1 MTSSSTTAESAAF
14 AASYESALLAHLSDP
29 GEETLSEAYE
39 LGRGALCAE
48 MSVLDVAAAHHSSLL
63 EALRREPDRR
73 RLPSMSTDAAAF
85 FIESLS
91 SYEVIQRGLREAQ
104 ETARLE
110 HEHATALNGLAEA
123 AVAVN
128 AVRDLDRLLDLVCG
142 IARELIGADCAS
154 IEITPDRRAPLSAR
168 SLAERYADWTPEG
181 SLSESSDLVASTLVS
196 GRPTRLSAERL
207 GELRVLEE
215 GRPALRGWLGVPL
228 RAREGARQL
237 GLLEVADKTG
247 GEFSANDEAIIVQ
260 LAQMAA
266 VALENLWLY
275 EREHQIALALQESL
289 LPLQLPEIAGLELA
303 ARYRA
308 AGDGNEVGGDFY
320 DVVEVGSGRWLLVI
334 GDVCGKGA
342 QAAAITGLA
351 RHTIRS
357 VARREDAPET
367 ILTALNEALLAD
379 ATGTQFC
386 TVACALVEVDR
397 MVGARVALANAGH
410 PRPLLRRVDGRT
422 EPVGPSGTL
431 LGFVEHP
438 RLAAEGLVLGPG
450 EALIFY
456 TDGVTDAQAPER
468 SWTPEQLAD
477 AIAFADSADAELLVD
492 RVQAAAVPD
501 DVVPRDDIAI
511 LVLRV
516 GDGSASVSVT

>member
-1 MTSSSTTAESAAF
+1 MTSSSTAAESAAF
-14 AASYESALLAHLSDP
+14 AASYECALLAHLSEP

-39 LGRGALCAE
+39 LGRGALGAE
-48 MSVLDVAAAHHSSLL
+48 MSVLDVAAAHHASLL
-63 EALRREPDRR
+63 EALRREPDRS
-73 RLPSMSTDAAAF
+73 RLARMSGEAAAF

-91 SYEVIQRGLREAQ
+91 SYEVTQRGLREAQ
-104 ETARLE
+104 QSARLE
-110 HEHATALNGLAEA
+110 HAHAMALNGLAEA
-123 AVAVN
+123 AVALN
-128 AVRDLDRLLDLVCG
+128 AVREVDRLLDLVCG

-154 IEITPDRRAPLSAR
+154 IEITPDRGAPLSTR
-168 SLAERYADWTPEG
+168 SLAGRYADWTPEG
-181 SLSESSDLVASTLVS
+181 SLSESSDIVVSALAS

-207 GELRVLEE
+207 AELRVLED

-275 EREHQIALALQESL
+275 EREHQIAFALQESL
-289 LPLQLPEIAGLELA
+289 LPRELPEIAGLELA

-320 DVVEVGSGRWLLVI
+320 DVVEVGSGRWLLII

-357 VARREDAPET
+357 VARRERAPEA

-379 ATGTQFC
+379 APGTQFC
-386 TVACALVEVDR
+386 TVACALVEVS
-397 MVGARVALANAGH
+397 ARDSGSGPRVRLANAGH

-431 LGFVEHP
+431 LGFVEDP
-438 RLAAEGLVLGPG
+438 RMAAEELVLGPG

-477 AIAFADSADAELLVD
+477 AIAFAGSAEAEALVD
-492 RVQAAAVPD
+492 RVEAAAVPD
-501 DVVPRDDIAI
+501 DVVARDDIAI
-511 LVLRV
+511 LVLR
-516 GDGSASVSVT
+516 ARE